1 MSDYEAIET
10 VVRNFAQGLH
20 EGNTD
25 KVQAQFVK
33 DAVNNGYYE
42 GECIH
47 QGLHAYIGVIKRMP
61 PPILLGEEMDMHIGG
76 IETDGQVAMVRVR
89 YLYEALRFTDHLSL
103 LKIGG
108 EWKIVA
114 RLFSHD

>member
-1 MSDYEAIET
+1 MSEYEAIAA
-10 VVRNFAQGLH
+10 VVRAFAQGLH
-20 EGNTD
+20 EGNAD

-33 DAVNNGYYE
+33 DAVNNGFYE

-47 QGLHAYIGVIKRMP
+47 QDLHAYLHVIRRMP
-61 PPILLGEEMDMHIGG
+61 PPVLLGEDMDLHIAG
-76 IETDGQVAMVRVR
+76 IETDGCVAMVRVR

-103 LKIGG
+103 LRIGDD
-108 EWKIVA
+108 WKIVA